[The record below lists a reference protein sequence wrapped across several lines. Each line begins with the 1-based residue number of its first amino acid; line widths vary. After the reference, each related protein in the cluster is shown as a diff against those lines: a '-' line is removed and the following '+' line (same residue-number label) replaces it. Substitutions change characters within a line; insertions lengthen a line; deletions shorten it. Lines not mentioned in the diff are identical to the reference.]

1 MTDPY
6 PGQPLHRR
14 LACFGPKPPVE
25 AAHAGGR
32 LGREVLQGQFAMG
45 VVFDPGQYLAKAD
58 LGAPAIPHDVLRLP
72 PVAVQRGHRNTGS
85 FRGDR
90 RAVIARHDV
99 QT

>member
-1 MTDPY
+1 
-6 PGQPLHRR
+6 
-14 LACFGPKPPVE
+14 
-25 AAHAGGR
+25 
-32 LGREVLQGQFAMG
+32 MG

-58 LGAPAIPHDVLRLP
+58 LGAPAIPDDVLRLP
-72 PVAVQRGHRNTGS
+72 AVAVQRGHRNTGG